1 MDENEKVDKM
11 LTKSAMQRAKD
22 MKERLAQ
29 KAEKADN
36 AKKDQQSK
44 KHISFSK

>member
-1 MDENEKVDKM
+1 MDEKEKKVDKI

-29 KAEKADN
+29 KDEKAAREKEKADS
-36 AKKDQQSK
+36 AKKDQ
-44 KHISFSK
+44 

>member
-1 MDENEKVDKM
+1 MDEKEKEKVDKI

-29 KAEKADN
+29 KAEKAAREKEKADS
-36 AKKDQQSK
+36 AKKD
-44 KHISFSK
+44 